1 MFYAGRCLRRV
12 ARQPPFNFARQTERG
27 LQPARASHCPSLAC
41 REGSSALRLSLACS
55 RLMRLAAFTASP
67 RDSAFTAS
75 LTDSFPKLSFSL
87 CTAKK
92 GLHAAPAA
100 LNRTG
105 RAAEA
110 NPRPGPAPDHT
121 ATDRRVQSG
130 ARPGQLHR
138 REQERE
144 RERRK
149 MEGPW
154 VRERGVLLY
163 KYSIAEQQGSTR
175 GALRCN
181 CVTRGPRQNA
191 RGIGA
196 HQHIGPA
203 FHLDTLRGAARNRP
217 TSLLTSDRERAA
229 GRGDGGEGQERP
241 QPS

>member
-1 MFYAGRCLRRV
+1 
-12 ARQPPFNFARQTERG
+12 
-27 LQPARASHCPSLAC
+27 
-41 REGSSALRLSLACS
+41 
-55 RLMRLAAFTASP
+55 MRLAAFTASP

-144 RERRK
+144 REAENGGTLGSRAGCALVQIFDRRATRLHK
-149 MEGPW
+149 G
-154 VRERGVLLY
+154 GVALQLCNAGTAS
-163 KYSIAEQQGSTR
+163 KCTR
-175 GALRCN
+175 DR
-181 CVTRGPRQNA
+181 RSP
-191 RGIGA
+191 A
-196 HQHIGPA
+196 H
-203 FHLDTLRGAARNRP
+203 RP
-217 TSLLTSDRERAA
+217 SLPPGHAA
-229 GRGDGGEGQERP
+229 GRCAKSANVTADK
-241 QPS
+241 